1 LRLSERLARG
11 GREDS
16 SRYNVRHR
24 TSRYS
29 ERAQNSFAAEG
40 RSNCAV
46 ARSTSAA
53 AEGRSNCAVAR
64 STSAAAEGRSN
75 CAAARSTSA
84 AEALRNFAAQR
95 SRVRELSSCAVVQ
108 SCAVAVRSCVAL
120 STDVAVLGSCVEAF
134 HNCEAPSSCAQL
146 ASSCA
151 GALSNR
157 ATTERSNRGW
167 ALRNCAVRLQ
177 SGYYRCCWSYGRS
190 TLKAYGHCWSASG
203 FESSA
208 GAWIPNQPTSDDRN
222 ATESS
227 SQNC

>member
-1 LRLSERLARG
+1 MRLSERLARG

-29 ERAQNSFAAEG
+29 ERAQSSFAAEG

-53 AEGRSNCAVAR
+53 AEGRSNCAV
-64 STSAAAEGRSN
+64 
-75 CAAARSTSA
+75 ARSTSA

-108 SCAVAVRSCVAL
+108 SCAVAVRSCVAV
-120 STDVAVLGSCVEAF
+120 STNVAVL
-134 HNCEAPSSCAQL
+134 SSCAE
-146 ASSCA
+146 
-151 GALSNR
+151 ALSNR
-157 ATTERSNRGW
+157 ATTERNSRGW
-167 ALRNCAVRLQ
+167 ALSNCAVRLQ
-177 SGYYRCCWSYGRS
+177 SGYYRCSWSYGRS
-190 TLKAYGHCWSASG
+190 TLKADGHCWIASG
-203 FESSA
+203 LESSA